1 VTFLFPM
8 ILAAGA
14 AAAAPVIIHLI
25 MRTKPRRVVFP
36 PLRFV
41 LKTHRAQISRL
52 RLKHLILLAMRIA
65 VIVLIALLIARTQL
79 PGWGR
84 ATDQKSPAAVVVV
97 LDASGSMSYRQ
108 RGASLLA
115 AGKRLAG
122 RIVEALP
129 PRSRVAVVST
139 GAPAAAAAF
148 HGDVTVAAEEIAAA
162 EQGYGDETL
171 AAGLARALSLLEEAP
186 LPRKEIY
193 VVSDMTA
200 RAWRDATATLA
211 GTIPDDVRITVL
223 RCGEGVRPNIAIG
236 EVRPDVTSVPV
247 GAAVTI
253 DVPLAASETAG
264 EVTIRA
270 ELDGRTV
277 DQETVRLAAGGSV
290 GVKLD
295 VRPRQAGVRH
305 GRIVLQQG
313 DAMELDDVR
322 YFTLQAGSAGQVLVL
337 RDAATVGRGDE
348 TSFLMANAVAPAG
361 SSAAGGH
368 WVQRRTLTPET
379 LTPKDLQAARIVLLA
394 NVSALTEAMWQQL
407 EGFARGGG
415 HVWVVPGELTSA
427 GGYNSPS
434 AQHIL
439 PAAIR
444 SVETLAEP
452 MGWQSSG
459 GHAMLDPF
467 ANQPN
472 PPLAAVTCKRRLALG
487 EAAGD
492 ARVVLRYTDGTPAI
506 LTRPVGAGSAVL
518 WNFSPARSFSNLAGL
533 AQFPILTQRTVR
545 LLLGGEALQTGV
557 LLGRTVT
564 LQAPQAAAATVAT
577 IRRPGGGDGE
587 TVVLGARKRALTVPA
602 DELGHWDVEFSSG
615 ETRHQR
621 GFSVNTAAAESD
633 LTGVEDR
640 TLTEAFGAGKILI
653 VADAG
658 ELDRHR
664 RTVAMPLDL
673 TAPLLLVLLA
683 LLIAESFFA
692 NRFYR
697 IGIQTESLE

>member
-1 VTFLFPM
+1 MTFLFPV

-52 RLKHLILLAMRIA
+52 RLKHLILLAMRIVA
-65 VIVLIALLIARTQL
+65 IVLIAMLIARTQL
-79 PGWGR
+79 PGWR
-84 ATDQKSPAAVVVV
+84 RVADQKSPAAVVVV

-108 RGASLLA
+108 RGATLLA

-139 GAPAAAAAF
+139 ASPAAAAAF
-148 HGDVTVAAEEIAAA
+148 HGDLTVAAEQIAAV
-162 EQGYGDETL
+162 EQGYADETL
-171 AAGLARALSLLEEAP
+171 AAGLARALTLLEDAP
-186 LPRKEIY
+186 LPRKEVH

-200 RAWRDATATLA
+200 RAWREATATLA

-223 RCGEGVRPNIAIG
+223 RCGEGIRPNIAIG

-247 GAAVTI
+247 GAAVTV
-253 DVPLAASETAG
+253 DVPLTASELAG
-264 EVTIRA
+264 EVTVRA

-290 GVKLD
+290 VVKLD
-295 VRPRQAGVRH
+295 VRPREAGVRH

-313 DAMELDDVR
+313 DALELDDVR
-322 YFTLQAGSAGQVLVL
+322 YFTLQVGPAGQVLVL

-348 TSFLMANAVAPAG
+348 TSFLMASAVAPPG
-361 SSAAGGH
+361 SSAGGGH

-379 LTPKDLQAARIVLLA
+379 LTPKDLQEARIVVLA
-394 NVSALTEAMWQQL
+394 NVSALPEAQWRQL
-407 EGFARGGG
+407 EQFVRGGG
-415 HVWVVPGELTSA
+415 HVWVVAGELTSA
-427 GGYNSPS
+427 AGYNSPS

-439 PAAIR
+439 PAAIQ
-444 SVETLAEP
+444 SVETLGEP
-452 MGWQSSG
+452 LGWQSAS

-467 ANQPN
+467 ADQPN
-472 PPLAAVTCKRRLALG
+472 PPLAAVVCKRRLVLG

-492 ARVVLRYTDGTPAI
+492 ARVVLRYADEVPAI

-545 LLLGGEALQTGV
+545 LLLGGEALQTGA

-564 LQAPQAAAATVAT
+564 LSPPQATAATVAT
-577 IRRPGGGDGE
+577 IRRPSGEDAE
-587 TVVLGARKRALTVPA
+587 TVVLGGRKRALTVPA
-602 DELGHWDVEFSSG
+602 DERGHWGVEFASG
-615 ETRHQR
+615 EMRHER
-621 GFSVNTAAAESD
+621 GFSVNTAATESD
-633 LTGVEDR
+633 LTGMEDR
-640 TLTEAFGAGKILI
+640 ALTEAFGADKVLI
-653 VADAG
+653 AADAD
-658 ELDRHR
+658 ELARHR

-697 IGIQTESLE
+697 IPLQNEPLE

>member
-1 VTFLFPM
+1 MAFLFPM

-52 RLKHLILLAMRIA
+52 RLKHLILLAMRVA
-65 VIVLIALLIARTQL
+65 AIVLIAMLIARTQL

-84 ATDQKSPAAVVVV
+84 ATDQKSPVAAVIV

-139 GAPAAAAAF
+139 ASPAAAAAF
-148 HGDVTVAAEEIAAA
+148 HGDVTVAAEEIAAV
-162 EQGYGDETL
+162 EQGFGDETL
-171 AAGLARALSLLEEAP
+171 AAGLARGLSLLEDTP

-200 RAWRDATATLA
+200 RAWREATATLA
-211 GTIPDDVRITVL
+211 GTIPDDIRLTVL

-236 EVRPDVTSVPV
+236 ELRPDVTSVPV
-247 GAAVTI
+247 GATVTI
-253 DVPLAASETAG
+253 DVPVTASQTAG
-264 EVTIRA
+264 EVTVRA

-277 DQETVRLAAGGSV
+277 DQETVRLAAGGSA

-295 VRPRQAGVRH
+295 VRPRQAGVRR
-305 GRIVLQQG
+305 GRIVLQQA
-313 DAMELDDVR
+313 DAMALDDVR
-322 YFTLQAGSAGQVLVL
+322 YFTLQVGSAGQVLVL
-337 RDAATVGRGDE
+337 RDTATVGRGDE

-368 WVQRRTLTPET
+368 WVRRRTLTPET
-379 LTPKDLQAARIVLLA
+379 LTPKDLQASRIVLLA
-394 NVSALTEAMWQQL
+394 NVSALTEAMWRHL

-415 HVWVVPGELTSA
+415 HVWVVAGELTSA
-427 GGYNSPS
+427 AGYNSPS

-444 SVETLAEP
+444 SVEALATP
-452 MGWQSSG
+452 LGWQSASG
-459 GHAMLDPF
+459 HPMLDPF
-467 ANQPN
+467 ADQPN
-472 PPLAAVTCKRRLALG
+472 PPLAAVICTRRLVLG

-492 ARVVLRYTDGTPAI
+492 ARVVLRYTDGAGAI

-545 LLLGGEALQTGV
+545 LLLGGEALQTGA

-564 LQAPQAAAATVAT
+564 LQAPQAAATMAT

-587 TVVLGARKRALTVPA
+587 TVVLGARKRALTVLA
-602 DELGHWDVEFSSG
+602 DELGHWGVEFASG
-615 ETRHQR
+615 ETRRQR

-640 TLTEAFGAGKILI
+640 TLTEAFGAEKVLI
-653 VADAG
+653 VADAA
-658 ELDRHR
+658 ELARHR

-673 TAPLLLVLLA
+673 TAPLLLLLLA

-697 IGIQTESLE
+697 IALRNEPFE